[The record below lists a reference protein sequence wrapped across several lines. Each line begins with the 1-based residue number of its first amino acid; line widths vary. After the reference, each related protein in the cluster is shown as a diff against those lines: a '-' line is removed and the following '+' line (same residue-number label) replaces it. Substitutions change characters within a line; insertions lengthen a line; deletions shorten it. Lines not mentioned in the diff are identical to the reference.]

1 MPKLDDSDDEQGW
14 EDNSKFDGKEDDAS
28 RAKPLPEIVQAFVHY
43 VSAAKFRKAIHE
55 FLAAN
60 ARPFED
66 ADVDSEQRLEWT
78 ETYERYAAL
87 IEQLLEDFCAMKQT
101 TAEAVF
107 TEVRRVMMTGG
118 LDEEFLPT
126 ALRICEYDHFI
137 EQISLVANEPRHK
150 RDAEDSAEE
159 SKEDETSAGVWKL
172 DGRATDLER
181 LDDYLAAV
189 GVPFVFKG
197 LARGCLF
204 TTKGLIIILNDRRK
218 TATIISDATTGR
230 RREVY
235 VCDGAAQKVRNGWGN
250 EIAMRASILPGGC
263 LTIENLEP
271 PSLPPRSTV
280 TTRYEPD
287 GAKMVCS
294 IEVRNG
300 ATGRTVRQTL
310 VYGRL
315 TAGKKGKGK
324 GGGGGAAPAPKS
336 HK

>member
-1 MPKLDDSDDEQGW
+1 MSRTRTAPTVPAGEELMEAAPDVAP
-14 EDNSKFDGKEDDAS
+14 AS
-28 RAKPLPEIVQAFVHY
+28 WRQQ
-43 VSAAKFRKAIHE
+43 VSTK
-55 FLAAN
+55 
-60 ARPFED
+60 
-66 ADVDSEQRLEWT
+66 
-78 ETYERYAAL
+78 
-87 IEQLLEDFCAMKQT
+87 
-101 TAEAVF
+101 
-107 TEVRRVMMTGG
+107 
-118 LDEEFLPT
+118 
-126 ALRICEYDHFI
+126 
-137 EQISLVANEPRHK
+137 SLVANEPRHK

-294 IEVRNG
+294 IEVRRSE
-300 ATGRTVRQTL
+300 GRRHA
-310 VYGRL
+310 RHP
-315 TAGKKGKGK
+315 
-324 GGGGGAAPAPKS
+324 AAREAPRNDEK
-336 HK
+336 